1 MVKSG
6 TRINGQA
13 TIKRLLKYSTA
24 EIKRNGVANYDLD
37 DVLRR
42 SKTSKGSLYHHFG
55 SKNGLIAATQSH
67 TISADIGRDNERL
80 RAFIE
85 AAKSKDEMLAVLD
98 FAIQHGITS
107 DSAEARKRRIQALA
121 FAQHDKH
128 LALQLRNDQIEAS
141 EYLAGTL
148 QIAQDRGYFSPSV
161 SCRGFAFWIQGAV
174 FGHLLVEIAEDT
186 NLAEEWTATMR
197 RALDTFVR

>member
-1 MVKSG
+1 VKKHG
-6 TRINGQA
+6 TRVNGQA
-13 TIKRLLKYSTA
+13 TIKRLLKYSAA
-24 EIKRNGVANYDLD
+24 EIKRNGVAKYDLD

-67 TISADIGRDNERL
+67 TLSADIGRDNQSL

-85 AAKSKDEMLAVLD
+85 AAKSKDEMLAILD
-98 FAIQHGITS
+98 FAIQHGINS
-107 DSAEARKRRIQALA
+107 DSAKSRKRRIQALA
-121 FAQHDKH
+121 FGQHDK
-128 LALQLRNDQIEAS
+128 LIALQLKNDQIQAS
-141 EYLAGTL
+141 EYLAETL

>member
-1 MVKSG
+1 MTQSG
-6 TRINGQA
+6 TRVNGQA

-67 TISADIGRDNERL
+67 TISADIGRANESL

-85 AAKSKDEMLAVLD
+85 AAKSKDEMLAILD
-98 FAIQHGITS
+98 FAIQHGITP
-107 DSAEARKRRIQALA
+107 DSAQTRSRRIQALA
-121 FAQHDKH
+121 FAQHDKN
-128 LALQLRNDQIEAS
+128 LALEIKNDQIKAS

-174 FGHLLVEIAEDT
+174 FGHLIVEIADDT
-186 NLAEEWTATMR
+186 TLAEEWTSTMR
-197 RALDTFVR
+197 RALDTFIR

>member
-1 MVKSG
+1 MVKAG

-67 TISADIGRDNERL
+67 TLSADIGRENERL

-85 AAKSKDEMLAVLD
+85 AAKSKDEMLSILD
-98 FAIQHGITS
+98 FAIQHGINS
-107 DSAEARKRRIQALA
+107 DSAETRKRRIQALA
-121 FAQHDKH
+121 FAQHDK
-128 LALQLRNDQIEAS
+128 LLVLQLKNDQIAAS
-141 EYLAGTL
+141 EYLAETL
-148 QIAQDRGYFSPSV
+148 QIAQDRGYFAPSV

-174 FGHLLVEIAEDT
+174 FGHLIVEIAEDT
-186 NLAEEWTATMR
+186 TLAEEWTATMR

>member
-1 MVKSG
+1 MDETN
-6 TRINGQA
+6 TRVNGQA
-13 TIKRLLKYSTA
+13 TIKRLLKYSAA

-67 TISADIGRDNERL
+67 TISADIGRANESL

-85 AAKSKDEMLAVLD
+85 AAKSKDEMLAILD
-98 FAIQHGITS
+98 FAIQHGITP
-107 DSAEARKRRIQALA
+107 DSAQIRSRRIQALA
-121 FAQHDKH
+121 FAQHNKK
-128 LALQLRNDQIEAS
+128 LALEIKNDQINAS
-141 EYLAGTL
+141 KYLAGTL

-161 SCRGFAFWIQGAV
+161 SCLGFAFWIQGAV
-174 FGHLLVEIAEDT
+174 FGHLLVEISDDT
-186 NLAEEWTATMR
+186 SLAEEWTSTMR

>member
-1 MVKSG
+1 MKSPV
-6 TRINGQA
+6 RVNGQA
-13 TIKRLLKYSTA
+13 TVNRLLKYSAA

-67 TISADIGRDNERL
+67 TMSADIGRDNERL

-85 AAKSKDEMLAVLD
+85 AAKSKDEMLAILD

-107 DSAEARKRRIQALA
+107 DSAEGRKRRIQALA
-121 FAQHDKH
+121 FAQHDKL
-128 LALQLRNDQIEAS
+128 LALQLKNDQIEAS

-161 SCRGFAFWIQGAV
+161 RCRGFAFWIQGAV
-174 FGHLLVEIAEDT
+174 FGHLLVEIAEDAT
-186 NLAEEWTATMR
+186 LAEEWTTTMR
-197 RALDTFVR
+197 RALNAFLS

>member
-67 TISADIGRDNERL
+67 TISADIGRDNQSL

-85 AAKSKDEMLAVLD
+85 AAKSKDEMLAILD

>member
-1 MVKSG
+1 MKSG
-6 TRINGQA
+6 TRVNGKA
-13 TIKRLLKYSTA
+13 TIQRLLKFSAA

-67 TISADIGRDNERL
+67 TLSADIGRDNQSL

-85 AAKSKDEMLAVLD
+85 AAKSKDEMLATLD
-98 FAIQHGITS
+98 FVIQHGINS
-107 DSAEARKRRIQALA
+107 DSAKSRKRRIQALA
-121 FAQHDKH
+121 FGQHDK
-128 LALQLRNDQIEAS
+128 LIALQLKNDQIQAS
-141 EYLAGTL
+141 EYLAETL

>member
-85 AAKSKDEMLAVLD
+85 AAKSKDEMLAILD

-121 FAQHDKH
+121 FAQHDKL
-128 LALQLRNDQIEAS
+128 LALQLKNDQIEAS

-148 QIAQDRGYFSPSV
+148 QIAQDRGYFAPSV

-186 NLAEEWTATMR
+186 TLAEEWIATMR

>member
-1 MVKSG
+1 VKQSV
-6 TRINGQA
+6 TRVNGQA
-13 TIKRLLKYSTA
+13 TINRLLKYSAA
-24 EIKRNGVANYDLD
+24 EIQRNGIANYDLD

-67 TISADIGRDNERL
+67 TLSADIGRDNQSL

-85 AAKSKDEMLAVLD
+85 AAKSKDEMLAILD
-98 FAIQHGITS
+98 FAIQHGINS
-107 DSAEARKRRIQALA
+107 DSAKSRKRRIQALA
-121 FAQHDKH
+121 FGQHDK
-128 LALQLRNDQIEAS
+128 LIALQLKNDQIQAS
-141 EYLAGTL
+141 EYLAETL

>member
-1 MVKSG
+1 MKQSV
-6 TRINGQA
+6 TRVNGQA
-13 TIKRLLKYSTA
+13 TINRLLKYSAA
-24 EIKRNGVANYDLD
+24 EIKRNGIANYDLD

-67 TISADIGRDNERL
+67 TLSADIGRDNQSL

-85 AAKSKDEMLAVLD
+85 AAKSKDEMLAILD
-98 FAIQHGITS
+98 FAIQHGINS
-107 DSAEARKRRIQALA
+107 DSAKSRKRRIQALA
-121 FAQHDKH
+121 FGQHDK
-128 LALQLRNDQIEAS
+128 LIALQLKNDQIQAS
-141 EYLAGTL
+141 EYLAETL

>member
-1 MVKSG
+1 MKSPV
-6 TRINGQA
+6 RVNGQA
-13 TIKRLLKYSTA
+13 TVNRLLKYSAA

-67 TISADIGRDNERL
+67 TISADIGRDNQSL

-85 AAKSKDEMLAVLD
+85 AAKSKDEMLAILD

-107 DSAEARKRRIQALA
+107 DSAEARKSVCTEVFFVDANHHETTWPKCT
-121 FAQHDKH
+121 QHIDERVWP
-128 LALQLRNDQIEAS
+128 QVTMSECAS
-141 EYLAGTL
+141 
-148 QIAQDRGYFSPSV
+148 
-161 SCRGFAFWIQGAV
+161 
-174 FGHLLVEIAEDT
+174 
-186 NLAEEWTATMR
+186 
-197 RALDTFVR
+197 

>member
-67 TISADIGRDNERL
+67 TLSADIGRENERL

-85 AAKSKDEMLAVLD
+85 AAKSKDEMLSILD
-98 FAIQHGITS
+98 FAIQHGINS

-121 FAQHDKH
+121 FAQHDKL
-128 LALQLRNDQIEAS
+128 LALQLKNDQIEAS

-148 QIAQDRGYFSPSV
+148 QIAQDRGYFAPSV

-186 NLAEEWTATMR
+186 TLAEEWTATMR

>member
-1 MVKSG
+1 MKQSV
-6 TRINGQA
+6 TRVNGQA
-13 TIKRLLKYSTA
+13 TINRLLKYSAA
-24 EIKRNGVANYDLD
+24 EIQRNGIANYDLD

-67 TISADIGRDNERL
+67 TLSADIGRDNQSL

-85 AAKSKDEMLAVLD
+85 AAKSKDEMLAILD
-98 FAIQHGITS
+98 FAIQHGINS
-107 DSAEARKRRIQALA
+107 DSAKSRKRRIQALA
-121 FAQHDKH
+121 FGQHDK
-128 LALQLRNDQIEAS
+128 LIALQLKNDQIQAS
-141 EYLAGTL
+141 EYLAETL

-174 FGHLLVEIAEDT
+174 FGHLLVEIAGDT

>member
-1 MVKSG
+1 VKQSV
-6 TRINGQA
+6 TRVNGQA
-13 TIKRLLKYSTA
+13 TINRLLKYSAA
-24 EIKRNGVANYDLD
+24 EIKRNGIANYDLD

-67 TISADIGRDNERL
+67 TLSADIGRDNQSL

-85 AAKSKDEMLAVLD
+85 AAKSKDEMLAILD
-98 FAIQHGITS
+98 FAIQHGINS
-107 DSAEARKRRIQALA
+107 DSAKSRKRRIQALA
-121 FAQHDKH
+121 FGQHDK
-128 LALQLRNDQIEAS
+128 LIALQLKNDQIQAS
-141 EYLAGTL
+141 EYLAETL

>member
-1 MVKSG
+1 MKSG
-6 TRINGQA
+6 TRVNGQA
-13 TIKRLLKYSTA
+13 TIKRLLKFSAA

-55 SKNGLIAATQSH
+55 SKNGLIAATQSN
-67 TISADIGRDNERL
+67 ILSADLGEDNQRL

-85 AAKSKDEMLAVLD
+85 SAKSKDEMLAILD
-98 FAIQHGITS
+98 FAITHGITS
-107 DSAEARKRRIQALA
+107 DSAQTRKRRIQAFA
-121 FAQHDKH
+121 FAQHDKL
-128 LALQLRNDQIEAS
+128 LALQLKNDQIEAS

-148 QIAQDRGYFSPSV
+148 QIAQDRGYFAPSG

-174 FGHLLVEIAEDT
+174 FGHLLVEIAEDAT
-186 NLAEEWTATMR
+186 LAEEWTATMR

>member
-1 MVKSG
+1 MASG
-6 TRINGQA
+6 TRVNGQA
-13 TIKRLLKYSTA
+13 TIKRLLKFSAA

-55 SKNGLIAATQSH
+55 SKNGLIGATQSH
-67 TISADIGRDNERL
+67 ILSQDIGRDNESL

-85 AAKSKDEMLAVLD
+85 AAKSKDEMLAILD
-98 FAIQHGITS
+98 FAFQHGINS

-121 FAQHDKH
+121 FAQHDKN
-128 LALQLRNDQIEAS
+128 LALHLKKDQIEAS

-148 QIAQDRGYFSPSV
+148 QIAQDRGYFALSV

-174 FGHLLVEIAEDT
+174 FGHLLVEIAEDVT
-186 NLAEEWTATMR
+186 FAEEWTATMR

>member
-1 MVKSG
+1 MKQSV
-6 TRINGQA
+6 TRVNGQA
-13 TIKRLLKYSTA
+13 TINRLLKYWAA
-24 EIKRNGVANYDLD
+24 EIKRNGIANYDLD

-67 TISADIGRDNERL
+67 TLSADIGRDNQSL

-85 AAKSKDEMLAVLD
+85 AAKSKDEMLAILD
-98 FAIQHGITS
+98 FAIQHGINS
-107 DSAEARKRRIQALA
+107 DSAKSRKRRIQALA
-121 FAQHDKH
+121 FGQHDK
-128 LALQLRNDQIEAS
+128 LIALQLKNDQIQAS
-141 EYLAGTL
+141 EYLAETL

>member
-1 MVKSG
+1 MKQSV
-6 TRINGQA
+6 TRVNGQA
-13 TIKRLLKYSTA
+13 TINRLLKYSAA
-24 EIKRNGVANYDLD
+24 EIKRNGIANYDLD

-67 TISADIGRDNERL
+67 TLSADIGRDNQSL

-85 AAKSKDEMLAVLD
+85 AAKSKDEMLAILD
-98 FAIQHGITS
+98 FAIQHGINS
-107 DSAEARKRRIQALA
+107 DSAKSRKRRIQALA
-121 FAQHDKH
+121 FGQHDK
-128 LALQLRNDQIEAS
+128 LIALQLKNDQIQAS
-141 EYLAGTL
+141 EYLAKTL

>member
-1 MVKSG
+1 VKQSV
-6 TRINGQA
+6 TRVNGQA
-13 TIKRLLKYSTA
+13 TINRLLKYSAA
-24 EIKRNGVANYDLD
+24 EIKKNGIAKYDLD

-67 TISADIGRDNERL
+67 TLSADIGRDNQSL

-85 AAKSKDEMLAVLD
+85 AAKSKDEMLAILD
-98 FAIQHGITS
+98 FAIQHGINS
-107 DSAEARKRRIQALA
+107 DSAKSRKRRIQALA
-121 FAQHDKH
+121 FGQHDK
-128 LALQLRNDQIEAS
+128 LIALQLKNDQIQAS
-141 EYLAGTL
+141 EYLAETL

>member
-1 MVKSG
+1 MKSPV
-6 TRINGQA
+6 RVNGQA
-13 TIKRLLKYSTA
+13 TVNRLLKYSAA

-67 TISADIGRDNERL
+67 TISADIGRDNQSL

-85 AAKSKDEMLAVLD
+85 AAKSKDEMLAILD

-128 LALQLRNDQIEAS
+128 LAMQLKNDQIEAS

-148 QIAQDRGYFSPSV
+148 QIAQDRGYFAPSV

-174 FGHLLVEIAEDT
+174 FGHLLVETAEDT
-186 NLAEEWTATMR
+186 TLAEEWIATMR